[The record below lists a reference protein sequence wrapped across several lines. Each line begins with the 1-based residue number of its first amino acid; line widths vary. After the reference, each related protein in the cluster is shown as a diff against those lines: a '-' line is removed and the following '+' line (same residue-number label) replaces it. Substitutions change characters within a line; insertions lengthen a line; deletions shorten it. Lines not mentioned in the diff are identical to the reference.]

1 MAHSSL
7 SHSSLSRR
15 KFLHLS
21 GAAASALAL
30 AACVPAA
37 PVDAPAGDAAT
48 GGAAVVSEDT
58 PLWILQSNDFYQ
70 GYNDFI
76 RKEIVDFATEQGW
89 ALEVADTAG
98 FLGGS
103 ADIQKISAN
112 VQSGD
117 APDLWMHTV
126 SVQQMRQL
134 DNVVSVTDLV
144 NDFIATYG
152 EIGPRMRKATEIDG
166 EFYGIPFH
174 GRSDGGWARSDIF
187 EAAGIDISAL
197 TTYDELR
204 EACLAASD
212 PAAEMWGWGMTVN
225 RGGDGGYLINRVL
238 NAWGAYWADE
248 TGQFVTLDSPEA
260 ITAVEWLV
268 DTYTNPQWERMLPP
282 GILSWTDPT
291 NNESYLGGK
300 IAYTQNAGTV
310 YANAVV
316 NDNPVAPFTVYDIP
330 KGGPVLENFNGLG
343 GQNWLK
349 IRQGKNPDVA
359 DEMLRHFFSEEVLKG
374 VYLAAPGYAV
384 PAYEAMWEWEEIT
397 SNEVALALKPVALD
411 PLGWN
416 GLGYPGP
423 DTPQIGAVGS
433 SNVHTDMVAAVLTG
447 QATVAE
453 AVTQAAERSVQIFQ
467 EFGAPGVQ

>member
-1 MAHSSL
+1 MSQ
-7 SHSSLSRR
+7 SSLSRR
-15 KFLHLS
+15 RFLHIS
-21 GAAASALAL
+21 GAAVSALAL
-30 AACVPAA
+30 AACVPAPA
-37 PVDAPAGDAAT
+37 PEAPAADVAT

-58 PLWILQSNDFYQ
+58 PLWVLQSNDFYQ
-70 GYNDFI
+70 GYNDFV
-76 RKEIVDFATEQGW
+76 RKQIVDFATEKGW

-134 DNVVSVTDLV
+134 DNVVDVTDLV
-144 NDFIATYG
+144 NEFITNYG
-152 EIGPRMRKATEIDG
+152 EIGPRMRKAVEVEG
-166 EFYGIPFH
+166 RLYALPFH
-174 GRSDGGWARSDIF
+174 GRSDGGWARSDVF
-187 EAAGIDISAL
+187 EAAGIDVTAL

-204 EACLAASD
+204 EACLAVSD

-225 RGGDGGYLINRVL
+225 RGGDGGYLVNRVL
-238 NAWGAYWADE
+238 NAWGAFWTDE
-248 TGQFVTLDSPEA
+248 TGTNVTLDTPEA
-260 ITAVEWLV
+260 VAAVEWLV
-268 DTYTNPQWERMLPP
+268 DTYTNPNWEPMLPP

-300 IAYTQNAGTV
+300 VAYTQNAGTV

-316 NDNPVAPFTVYDIP
+316 NNNPVAPVTIYDIP
-330 KGGPVLENFNGLG
+330 KGGPVLESFNGLG

-349 IRQGKNPDVA
+349 IREGKNPAAA
-359 DEMLRHFFSEEVLKG
+359 DELLRHFFSEEVLKG

-384 PAYEAMWEWEEIT
+384 PAYEGNWDWEEIT
-397 SNEVALALKPVALD
+397 NNPVAMALKPVALD
-411 PLGWN
+411 PSGWI

-423 DTPQIGAVGS
+423 DTPQMGAVGN

-447 QATVAE
+447 QATAAE
-453 AVTQAAERSVQIFQ
+453 AVAQAAERSVQIFQ
-467 EFGAPGVQ
+467 EFGVVAAA